1 MQRVPGADRPCESL
15 IGWLSDLHKI
25 GENNNEI
32 GENDQQNR
40 NFHMVSIDSVSAL
53 VLYLWLPVSKIA
65 KKKVWKR
72 AFLLIRHWKY
82 SAILWKNTLLHT
94 AFRQFCLLGKIL

>member
-1 MQRVPGADRPCESL
+1 
-15 IGWLSDLHKI
+15 LSDLHKI

-65 KKKVWKR
+65 KKKV
-72 AFLLIRHWKY
+72 
-82 SAILWKNTLLHT
+82 
-94 AFRQFCLLGKIL
+94 